1 MGGLLA
7 HPLWPHLE
15 PLIHAP
21 WHCDMLLDFLELL
34 FGPFVQLDAF
44 GITGT
49 PAHAYPIERRGTLVD
64 QGWHRDSSI
73 ANRYLSATYI
83 CITISSPRFHYQPSI
98 ISRISNWIDVLRCR
112 YQTYG
117 QGTPYAGAID
127 GYATPKYKP
136 PSGVNLLTYL
146 QDATDATG
154 ALRVVQV
161 RQSRTTMQL

>member
-73 ANRYLSATYI
+73 ANRYLSATY
-83 CITISSPRFHYQPSI
+83 TFHYSNF
-98 ISRISNWIDVLRCR
+98 ISKVPLPTIHYL
-112 YQTYG
+112 
-117 QGTPYAGAID
+117 
-127 GYATPKYKP
+127 K
-136 PSGVNLLTYL
+136 NLKL
-146 QDATDATG
+146 D
-154 ALRVVQV
+154 
-161 RQSRTTMQL
+161 